1 MEQRDY
7 KMEFVYMDSYT
18 TLLEGAQK
26 SLKLLEAGQTQE
38 AVAHLEKSIALAQRI
53 LERKLDLSFYKFM

>member
-38 AVAHLEKSIALAQRI
+38 AVAHLEKSIAFAQKI